1 MSLVNELKTDYQILR
16 NTHISFSYAR
26 RRIIK
31 KMQTWQLYANL
42 AKRPI
47 LIWILEIIV
56 RPGPETQQKC
66 HDMNRK
72 RKCGYSAVKRTK

>member
-1 MSLVNELKTDYQILR
+1 MQEG
-16 NTHISFSYAR
+16 
-26 RRIIK
+26 RIMK

-42 AKRPI
+42 AKCPI

>member
-1 MSLVNELKTDYQILR
+1 M
-16 NTHISFSYAR
+16 
-26 RRIIK
+26 K

-56 RPGPETQQKC
+56 GPGPETQQKC

-72 RKCGYSAVKRTK
+72 RKCDYSAVKRTK